1 MKDAEWIA
9 TCLQKNLIR
18 GSFVPPLVVQ
28 QLRQYNRRVFD
39 LGKQAVYI
47 QNKMDAA
54 LQRCNIRIS
63 NYVSNVDSKG
73 YLEVVDLLS
82 KHMETSISKDYSL
95 NAHGRQAAQR
105 TAFSIVLATESL
117 YTPQG

>member
-1 MKDAEWIA
+1 MKMEKKL
-9 TCLQKNLIR
+9 TL
-18 GSFVPPLVVQ
+18 S
-28 QLRQYNRRVFD
+28 QYNRRVFD

-73 YLEVVDLLS
+73 WQ
-82 KHMETSISKDYSL
+82 TC
-95 NAHGRQAAQR
+95 
-105 TAFSIVLATESL
+105 
-117 YTPQG
+117 